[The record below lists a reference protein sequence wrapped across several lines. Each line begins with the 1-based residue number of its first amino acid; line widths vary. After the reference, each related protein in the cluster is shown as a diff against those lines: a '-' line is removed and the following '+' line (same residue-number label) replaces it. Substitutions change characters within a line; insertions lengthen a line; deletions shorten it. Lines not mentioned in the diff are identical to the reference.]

1 MRIGCNIGRNQ
12 LGTNWVSKPTPLP
25 LRGISPALQGR
36 PKTRMLLDTGVGL
49 ESSRVRDR
57 LIEKLSREIKNTAV
71 LEAMRRVERHRFVDS
86 ALVTQAYE
94 DTALPIGF
102 GQTISKPNVVA
113 RMIELLLNGQPRF
126 TGKVLEI
133 GSGCGY
139 QAAVLGLLAR
149 HVFSVERIEG
159 LVAKARANLKACE
172 YTNVQVKFGD
182 GMLGFPD
189 VAPYT
194 AIIAAA
200 GGEAI
205 PDAWL
210 AQLAMGGRLVAPSWA
225 ENRQQALIV
234 IDKTPNGFV
243 KNVLEPVQFV
253 PLKSGYE

>member
-1 MRIGCNIGRNQ
+1 MSKPSFPVTLFPRAL
-12 LGTNWVSKPTPLP
+12 LGTAMPRKAPPKVV
-25 LRGISPALQGR
+25 RGV
-36 PKTRMLLDTGVGL
+36 DTGVGL
-49 ESSRVRDR
+49 DSSRVRER
-57 LIEKLSREIKNTAV
+57 LIEKLAKEINSTAV

-126 TGKVLEI
+126 SGKVLEI

-139 QAAVLGLLAR
+139 QAAVLGQLAR
-149 HVFSVERIEG
+149 HVFSMERIEG
-159 LVAKARANLKACE
+159 LVLKARANLKACE
-172 YTNVQVKFGD
+172 LTNVQVKFGD

-189 VAPYT
+189 VAPYV

-205 PDAWL
+205 PHAWL
-210 AQLAMGGRLVAPSWA
+210 DQLAMGGRLVAPSWA
-225 ENRQQALIV
+225 DNKQQALIV
-234 IDKTPNGFV
+234 IDKTPHGLMRQ
-243 KNVLEPVQFV
+243 VLEPVQFV
-253 PLKSGYE
+253 PLKSGILA